1 MNFCP
6 VTQDSQSEA
15 TVKQAV
21 HSEQTEEKKREGLT
35 AGPQSHP
42 HCHRTGRGR
51 VELLQDTNQLF
62 EQTGSDVTAVLM
74 TS

>member
-6 VTQDSQSEA
+6 VTQDSQSQA

-21 HSEQTEEKKREGLT
+21 YSEETEEKKREGLT
-35 AGPQSHP
+35 AGPQSHL
-42 HCHRTGRGR
+42 HCHRTDW
-51 VELLQDTNQLF
+51 VELLQDTNQLV